1 MSDEKIIDM
10 IRSSKASVVS
20 QGLEAIYRLY
30 FPLIRSLVVSNSGTE
45 EHAADVFQEAVIV
58 FHGELRNGRF
68 LGKSSLKGFLYGISR
83 NIWFKELRKK
93 PITFVRLVDTSE
105 DALREAEEFSDVVL
119 PDEQGIR
126 VKDFLNLLDAKCK
139 TILEAF
145 YYKEMSVSQ
154 IMDAFGIE
162 SEGAAKNRKYRCM
175 QKLMKMIGKRRLKR
189 SSFETD

>member
-1 MSDEKIIDM
+1 M
-10 IRSSKASVVS
+10 IRSSEASVVS

-30 FPLIRSLVVSNSGTE
+30 FPLIRSLVVSNNGTE
-45 EHAADVFQEAVIV
+45 EHAADIFQEAVIV
-58 FHGELRNGRF
+58 FHRELRNERF

-83 NIWFKELRKK
+83 NMWFKELRKK
-93 PITFVRLVDTSE
+93 PITFVRLVDTS
-105 DALREAEEFSDVVL
+105 DDMLKEAEEFSDVVL
-119 PDEQGIR
+119 PDEQRIR
-126 VKDFLNLLDAKCK
+126 VKDFLNLLDVKCR

-145 YYKEMSVSQ
+145 YYKEMSVPQ